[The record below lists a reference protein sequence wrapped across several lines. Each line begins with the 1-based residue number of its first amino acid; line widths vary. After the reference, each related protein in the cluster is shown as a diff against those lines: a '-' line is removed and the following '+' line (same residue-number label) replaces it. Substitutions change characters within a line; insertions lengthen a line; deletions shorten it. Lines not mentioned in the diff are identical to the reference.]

1 MTSGLNSS
9 FSLPYVCKDCGND
22 VGFRSRP
29 RTMIERYILPL
40 LLMQPVRC
48 AHCFRREYRM
58 IFTTVRE
65 RMSQVPAKPVEPAVT
80 QNRHVA

>member
-1 MTSGLNSS
+1 MSKSLSS
-9 FSLPYVCKDCGND
+9 PFSQPYICKDCGND

-29 RTMIERYILPL
+29 RTIVERYILPL

-58 IFTTVRE
+58 IFTEVRE
-65 RMSQVPAKPVEPAVT
+65 RLSQVPAKPVEPAVT
-80 QNRHVA
+80 QTRHVA